1 MARGRKGR
9 SIKQKMG
16 FLIYGKQGSG
26 KSSLALEFM
35 KMHREDGKPFRVL
48 YIDSEAGSV
57 DSYLDE
63 YEAQGINVDN
73 IYLLYTQSL
82 KEVNE
87 YITKVTN
94 NEDLYELDD
103 EGNETD
109 EVVLD
114 ADGEPFRADAIVIDS
129 ASVLYIASQQG
140 LTKFSQKR
148 AKVRAIKN
156 ELTGLEKQVAI
167 EGAGLE
173 IKDYNTLKF
182 DGQDLILSLL
192 GSGKHFAVI
201 AREQAEEETK
211 ETNEKGKFTSVA
223 TGNKIPDGFKD
234 LSYNVKTVLHMIE
247 DEFGNIIAEVKDK
260 DRTNIHKR
268 NEIIENPTLLDWE
281 VLIERG
287 KGKKDYVLAN
297 TLNEA
302 VDEEE
307 NKYIKNDKDNSDI
320 PNINNEKDTEKE
332 IEELKSK
339 IKKIVTGLSS
349 DKKKALKPQLDKLGL
364 PTKYSNL
371 NTVEELRQYLSLIE

>member
-201 AREQAEEETK
+201 AREQAEKETK

-339 IKKIVTGLSS
+339 IKKIVTGLSP

>member
-109 EVVLD
+109 EVILD

-201 AREQAEEETK
+201 AREQAEKETK

>member
-201 AREQAEEETK
+201 AREQAEKETK